1 MKNQYS
7 SEESVNMPKLILA
20 SASPRRKALLKQ
32 IGLEFEAYPA
42 DIDENSLGYMDA
54 GKYAEE
60 MSRRKAL
67 WWQRIYSASDEEYLV
82 LGADTTV
89 EIDRTILGK
98 PEGYDDA
105 YRMLEAIQGKWH
117 RVITGITLVN
127 AKTREI
133 ITDSEL
139 TSVKIRSMTPGMI
152 HAYLK
157 TGEYRD
163 KAGAYG
169 AQGFGS
175 IIVER
180 VEGCFFNVIGLPI
193 YRLSRL
199 LEKQGFEMLSWYR
212 GQV

>member
-1 MKNQYS
+1 
-7 SEESVNMPKLILA
+7 MPKLILA
-20 SASPRRKALLKQ
+20 SASPRRKDLLKQ

-42 DIDENSLGYMDA
+42 DIDETSIGYADA

-60 MSRRKAL
+60 MSRQKAL
-67 WWQRIYSASDEEYLV
+67 MVAKKFYDIPDEEYLV

-89 EIDRTILGK
+89 EVDGTILGK
-98 PEGYDDA
+98 PKDHADA
-105 YRMLEAIQGKWH
+105 VRMLETIQGRWH

-127 AKTREI
+127 SRTREV

-139 TSVKIRSMTPGMI
+139 TRVKIRRMTQEMI
-152 HAYLK
+152 RAYLN
-157 TGEYRD
+157 TGESMD

-175 IIVER
+175 LIVER
-180 VEGCFFNVIGLPI
+180 VEGCFFNVIGLPLHK
-193 YRLSRL
+193 LSLL
-199 LEKQGFEMLSWYR
+199 LERQGVGMLSWFK

>member
-1 MKNQYS
+1 
-7 SEESVNMPKLILA
+7 MPKLILA
-20 SASPRRKALLKQ
+20 SASPRRKDLLKQ

-67 WWQRIYSASDEEYLV
+67 MVAKDFYGATDEEHLI

-89 EIDRTILGK
+89 EIDGTILGK
-98 PEGYDDA
+98 PEDYDDA
-105 YRMLEAIQGKWH
+105 VRMLESIQGKWH

-127 AKTREI
+127 AKNREVL
-133 ITDSEL
+133 TDSEI
-139 TSVKIRSMTPGMI
+139 TRVKIRSMTPEMI
-152 HAYLK
+152 QAYLR
-157 TGEYRD
+157 TGESLD

-169 AQGFGS
+169 AQGYGS
-175 IIVER
+175 LIVER

-193 YRLSRL
+193 YKLSRL
-199 LEKQGFEMLSWYR
+199 LEQQGFKMLSWFR

>member
-1 MKNQYS
+1 
-7 SEESVNMPKLILA
+7 MPKLILA
-20 SASPRRKALLKQ
+20 SASPRRKDLLTQ

-42 DIDENSLGYMDA
+42 DIDETSIGYTDA

-67 WWQRIYSASDEEYLV
+67 MVAEKFYDIPGEEYLI

-89 EIDRTILGK
+89 EIDGNILGK
-98 PEGYDDA
+98 PQDYADA
-105 YRMLEAIQGKWH
+105 VRMLETIQGKWH

-127 AKTREI
+127 AGTREV
-133 ITDSEL
+133 ITDSEV
-139 TSVKIRSMTPGMI
+139 TRVKIRPMTPEMI
-152 HAYLK
+152 RAYLK
-157 TGEYRD
+157 TGESMD

-175 IIVER
+175 LIVER
-180 VEGCFFNVIGLPI
+180 VEGCFFNVIGLPLHK
-193 YRLSRL
+193 LSLL
-199 LEKQGFEMLSWYR
+199 LERQGIGMLSWFK

>member
-1 MKNQYS
+1 
-7 SEESVNMPKLILA
+7 MPKLILA
-20 SASPRRKALLKQ
+20 SASPRRKDLLKQ

-42 DIDENSLGYMDA
+42 DIDETSIGYADA

-60 MSRRKAL
+60 MSRQKAL
-67 WWQRIYSASDEEYLV
+67 MVAKKFYDIPDEEYLV

-89 EIDRTILGK
+89 EVDGTILGK
-98 PEGYDDA
+98 PKDHADA
-105 YRMLEAIQGKWH
+105 VRMLETIQGRWH

-127 AKTREI
+127 SRTREV

-139 TSVKIRSMTPGMI
+139 TRVKIRRMTQEMI
-152 HAYLK
+152 RAYLN
-157 TGEYRD
+157 TGESMD

-175 IIVER
+175 LIVER
-180 VEGCFFNVIGLPI
+180 VEGCFFNVIGLPLHK
-193 YRLSRL
+193 LSLL
-199 LEKQGFEMLSWYR
+199 LERQGVVMLSWYK

>member
-67 WWQRIYSASDEEYLV
+67 MVAKDFYGATDEEHLI

-89 EIDRTILGK
+89 EIDGTILGK
-98 PEGYDDA
+98 PEDYDDA
-105 YRMLEAIQGKWH
+105 VRMLESIQGKWH

-127 AKTREI
+127 AKNREVL
-133 ITDSEL
+133 TDSEM
-139 TSVKIRSMTPGMI
+139 TRVKIRSMTPEMI
-152 HAYLK
+152 QAYLR
-157 TGEYRD
+157 TGESLD

-169 AQGFGS
+169 AQGYGS
-175 IIVER
+175 LIVER

-193 YRLSRL
+193 YKLSRL
-199 LEKQGFEMLSWYR
+199 LEQQGFKMLSWFR
-212 GQV
+212 G